1 MTNFDERSVRKSG
14 DVATSSSLGAPSS
27 NPVERSSPDLL
38 RNTPSNIATLEDTIE
53 QFKSRQKYLAHTKS
67 PSDGEDV
74 RWYLCKVPLAEKQLS
89 ASLPR
94 IEIVGK
100 DDYFR
105 FSIRDSLALE
115 ASFLQREED
124 LLAHWWKEYA
134 ECSKGP
140 SATQTTNY
148 VTSTYGSNELYVVKE
163 ERVGVPVKGGLYE
176 VDLIKRHCFPVYW
189 SGENRRVL
197 RGHWFAHKDGNDWL
211 PLREDVAEQL
221 ELAYCCQVWRRR
233 TFQPSGQFAARID
246 LQGTT
251 EGLHAIFTGDDDSWE
266 AWLAF
271 DSSSF
276 SLNMGGGNRVKL
288 RRGFSPSGSPKPSQ
302 DELHQQKEEAMDDY
316 CSQVPVGHL
325 VFMVHGIGQRLENA
339 NVVDDVADFHRIT
352 ASLVDRHLNAYQR
365 SMQRVLFI
373 PCQWRRGLELSSEPI
388 IEKITLD
395 GVRGLRA
402 TLSAT
407 VHDVLYYMSPIY
419 CQNIIDSVSNQLN
432 GLYAKFL
439 KRNPGY
445 DGKIS
450 IFGHSLGSVLS
461 YDILCHQ
468 DSSATLPVE
477 ANFVDDFCIPK
488 QECIVNLQGQQHI
501 SVNGSS
507 MSNPYTK
514 VNEEKTPDVS
524 CVEDCGVT
532 RGQQED
538 FLCNDGI
545 QESDDSAKL
554 FSKNQHTNFERLDEV
569 NKNVA
574 ETLYAED
581 RDSDANPG
589 ISRDFHGNEVRDAR
603 HPSEDLIDK
612 GKLVSLLMEEV
623 KSLKA
628 KVAELEKNHHSA
640 FCSSNFDNGSFLEVY
655 HGKGQMIKSMTSSS
669 SFGRFSSVLDDSK
682 KQYTPYIKYTRLN
695 FKVDTFFAVGS
706 PLGVFLALRN
716 VRIGVG
722 RGQAYWEDEKI
733 SEEMPS
739 CRQMFNIFHPF
750 DPVAY
755 RVEPLICKEFL
766 NKRPVLI
773 PYHRGGRRLHI
784 GFQEFTEDIAA
795 RSQSIMSQLNSLRVK
810 VASTFQLQ
818 NKDKAKETVEDE
830 KKERSYGSF
839 MIERLTG
846 CEYGRI
852 DFVLQEGTF
861 NHPYLSAIGSH
872 TNYWRDND
880 TALFVLNH
888 LYHGIP
894 EEPPTDDQKRRK
906 DENCSCF
913 LKFSLPLLFWKEL
926 LQKMPLWRCGLIP
939 WMNRKVVDPF
949 LQIIR
954 KGAEPKQLA
963 FSTALGMSLGLFPIC
978 GVTVFLCGMAI
989 AILRH
994 HCHAPSVMLANFVAT
1009 PIELSLVIPFLRLG
1023 ELITG
1028 GPHFPLTSDALS
1040 KVVSGQA
1047 SQGVLIAILHA
1058 VGTSLSLNIL

>member
-1 MTNFDERSVRKSG
+1 
-14 DVATSSSLGAPSS
+14 
-27 NPVERSSPDLL
+27 
-38 RNTPSNIATLEDTIE
+38 
-53 QFKSRQKYLAHTKS
+53 
-67 PSDGEDV
+67 
-74 RWYLCKVPLAEKQLS
+74 
-89 ASLPR
+89 
-94 IEIVGK
+94 
-100 DDYFR
+100 
-105 FSIRDSLALE
+105 
-115 ASFLQREED
+115 
-124 LLAHWWKEYA
+124 
-134 ECSKGP
+134 
-140 SATQTTNY
+140 
-148 VTSTYGSNELYVVKE
+148 
-163 ERVGVPVKGGLYE
+163 
-176 VDLIKRHCFPVYW
+176 
-189 SGENRRVL
+189 
-197 RGHWFAHKDGNDWL
+197 
-211 PLREDVAEQL
+211 
-221 ELAYCCQVWRRR
+221 
-233 TFQPSGQFAARID
+233 
-246 LQGTT
+246 
-251 EGLHAIFTGDDDSWE
+251 
-266 AWLAF
+266 
-271 DSSSF
+271 
-276 SLNMGGGNRVKL
+276 MGGGNRVKL
-288 RRGFSPSGSPKPSQ
+288 RRGFSPSAKPSQ

-339 NVVDDVADFHRIT
+339 NVVDDVADFGRIT
-352 ASLVDRHLNAYQR
+352 ASLADRHLTAYQR
-365 SMQRVLFI
+365 STQRVLFV
-373 PCQWRRGLELSSEPI
+373 PCQWRRGLELSSETI

-419 CQNIIDSVSNQLN
+419 CQNIIDS
-432 GLYAKFL
+432 
-439 KRNPGY
+439 
-445 DGKIS
+445 IS

-461 YDILCHQ
+461 YDILCYQ

-477 ANFVDDFCIPK
+477 AAFVDDFCIPK
-488 QECIVNLQGQQHI
+488 QESSRPATHV
-501 SVNGSS
+501 SVKGSS

-554 FSKNQHTNFERLDEV
+554 FSKKQHTNFERVNEV

-574 ETLYAED
+574 ETIYAED

-589 ISRDFHGNEVRDAR
+589 ISRDFHGTEVRDAG

-612 GKLVSLLMEEV
+612 GKLVSMLMEEV
-623 KSLKA
+623 KSLRA

-640 FCSSNFDNGSFLEVY
+640 SCSSNFDNGSFLEVY
-655 HGKGQMIKSMTSSS
+655 HGKSQMVKSMTSSS
-669 SFGRFSSVLDDSK
+669 SFGRLSSVLDDSK

-755 RVEPLICKEFL
+755 RVEPLICKEYL

-795 RSQSIMSQLNSLRVK
+795 RSESIMSQLNSLRVK
-810 VASTFQLQ
+810 VASTFQRQ

-830 KKERSYGSF
+830 KRERSYGSF

-861 NHPYLSAIGSH
+861 HHPYLSAIGSH

-880 TALFVLNH
+880 TALFVLTH
-888 LYHGIP
+888 LYRGIP
-894 EEPPTDDQKRRK
+894 EEPPTDDQKR
-906 DENCSCF
+906 S
-913 LKFSLPLLFWKEL
+913 
-926 LQKMPLWRCGLIP
+926 
-939 WMNRKVVDPF
+939 
-949 LQIIR
+949 
-954 KGAEPKQLA
+954 
-963 FSTALGMSLGLFPIC
+963 
-978 GVTVFLCGMAI
+978 
-989 AILRH
+989 
-994 HCHAPSVMLANFVAT
+994 
-1009 PIELSLVIPFLRLG
+1009 
-1023 ELITG
+1023 
-1028 GPHFPLTSDALS
+1028 
-1040 KVVSGQA
+1040 
-1047 SQGVLIAILHA
+1047 
-1058 VGTSLSLNIL
+1058 

>member
-1 MTNFDERSVRKSG
+1 MIFGNACRDPASCFRKQSKITVMTNFDESRVRKSG
-14 DVATSSSLGAPSS
+14 DVTTSYSSGAASS
-27 NPVERSSPDLL
+27 NPVEGSSPDLL
-38 RNTPSNIATLEDTIE
+38 KNTPSNIATLEDAIE

-94 IEIVGK
+94 IEIIGK

-105 FSIRDSLALE
+105 FSVRDSLALE

-140 SATQTTNY
+140 SGTQTTNY
-148 VTSTYGSNELYVVKE
+148 VTSTSGSNELYVVEE

-221 ELAYCCQVWRRR
+221 ELAYRCQVWRRR

-271 DSSSF
+271 DRSSF

-288 RRGFSPSGSPKPSQ
+288 RRGFSPSAKPSQ

-339 NVVDDVADFHRIT
+339 NVVDDVADFGRIT
-352 ASLVDRHLNAYQR
+352 ASLADRHLTAYQR
-365 SMQRVLFI
+365 STQRVLFV
-373 PCQWRRGLELSSEPI
+373 PCQ
-388 IEKITLD
+388 
-395 GVRGLRA
+395 
-402 TLSAT
+402 
-407 VHDVLYYMSPIY
+407 
-419 CQNIIDSVSNQLN
+419 VSNQLN
-432 GLYAKFL
+432 RLYAKFL

-461 YDILCHQ
+461 YDILCYQ

-477 ANFVDDFCIPK
+477 AAFVDDFCIPK
-488 QECIVNLQGQQHI
+488 QESSRPATHV
-501 SVNGSS
+501 SVKGSS

-554 FSKNQHTNFERLDEV
+554 FSKKKHTIFERVNEV

-574 ETLYAED
+574 ETIYAED

-589 ISRDFHGNEVRDAR
+589 ISRDFHGNEVRDAG

-612 GKLVSLLMEEV
+612 GKLVSMLMEEV
-623 KSLKA
+623 KSLRA

-640 FCSSNFDNGSFLEVY
+640 SCSSNFDNGSFLEVY
-655 HGKGQMIKSMTSSS
+655 HGKSQMVKSMTSSS
-669 SFGRFSSVLDDSK
+669 SFGRLSSVLDDSK

-755 RVEPLICKEFL
+755 RVEPLICKEYL

-795 RSQSIMSQLNSLRVK
+795 RSESIMSQLNSLRVK
-810 VASTFQLQ
+810 VASTFQRQ

-830 KKERSYGSF
+830 KRERSYGSF

-861 NHPYLSAIGSH
+861 HHPYLSAIGSH

-880 TALFVLNH
+880 TALFVLNR

-894 EEPPTDDQKRRK
+894 EEPPTDDKKRSKWLALFKDKTRIKLKKLWKMRK
-906 DENCSCF
+906 EKDH
-913 LKFSLPLLFWKEL
+913 
-926 LQKMPLWRCGLIP
+926 M
-939 WMNRKVVDPF
+939 V
-949 LQIIR
+949 
-954 KGAEPKQLA
+954 
-963 FSTALGMSLGLFPIC
+963 
-978 GVTVFLCGMAI
+978 
-989 AILRH
+989 
-994 HCHAPSVMLANFVAT
+994 PS
-1009 PIELSLVIPFLRLG
+1009 
-1023 ELITG
+1023 
-1028 GPHFPLTSDALS
+1028 
-1040 KVVSGQA
+1040 
-1047 SQGVLIAILHA
+1047 
-1058 VGTSLSLNIL
+1058 

>member
-1 MTNFDERSVRKSG
+1 MIFGNACRDPASCFRKQSKITVMTNFDESRVRKSG
-14 DVATSSSLGAPSS
+14 DVTTSYSSGAASS
-27 NPVERSSPDLL
+27 NPVEGSSPDLL
-38 RNTPSNIATLEDTIE
+38 KNTPSNIATLEDAIE

-94 IEIVGK
+94 IEIIGK

-105 FSIRDSLALE
+105 FSVRDSLALE

-140 SATQTTNY
+140 SGTQTTNY
-148 VTSTYGSNELYVVKE
+148 VTSTSGSNELYVVEE

-221 ELAYCCQVWRRR
+221 ELAYRCQVWRRR

-271 DSSSF
+271 DRSSF

-288 RRGFSPSGSPKPSQ
+288 RRGFSPSAKPSQ

-339 NVVDDVADFHRIT
+339 NVVDDVADFGRIT
-352 ASLVDRHLNAYQR
+352 ASLADRHLTAYQR
-365 SMQRVLFI
+365 STQRVLFV
-373 PCQWRRGLELSSEPI
+373 PCQ
-388 IEKITLD
+388 
-395 GVRGLRA
+395 
-402 TLSAT
+402 
-407 VHDVLYYMSPIY
+407 
-419 CQNIIDSVSNQLN
+419 
-432 GLYAKFL
+432 
-439 KRNPGY
+439 
-445 DGKIS
+445 IS

-461 YDILCHQ
+461 YDILCYQ

-477 ANFVDDFCIPK
+477 AAFVDDFCIPK
-488 QECIVNLQGQQHI
+488 QESSRPATHV
-501 SVNGSS
+501 SVKGSS

-554 FSKNQHTNFERLDEV
+554 FSKKKHTIFERVNEV

-574 ETLYAED
+574 ETIYAED

-589 ISRDFHGNEVRDAR
+589 ISRDFHGNEVRDAG

-612 GKLVSLLMEEV
+612 GKLVSMLMEEV
-623 KSLKA
+623 KSLRA

-640 FCSSNFDNGSFLEVY
+640 SCSSNFDNGSFLEVY
-655 HGKGQMIKSMTSSS
+655 HGKSQMVKSMTSSS
-669 SFGRFSSVLDDSK
+669 SFGRLSSVLDDSK

-755 RVEPLICKEFL
+755 RVEPLICKEYL

-795 RSQSIMSQLNSLRVK
+795 RSESIMSQLNSLRVK
-810 VASTFQLQ
+810 VASTFQRQ

-830 KKERSYGSF
+830 KRERSYGSF

-861 NHPYLSAIGSH
+861 HHPYLSAIGSH

-880 TALFVLNH
+880 TALFVLNR

-894 EEPPTDDQKRRK
+894 EEPPTDDKKRSKWLALFKDKTRIKLKKLWKMRK
-906 DENCSCF
+906 EKDH
-913 LKFSLPLLFWKEL
+913 
-926 LQKMPLWRCGLIP
+926 M
-939 WMNRKVVDPF
+939 V
-949 LQIIR
+949 
-954 KGAEPKQLA
+954 
-963 FSTALGMSLGLFPIC
+963 
-978 GVTVFLCGMAI
+978 
-989 AILRH
+989 
-994 HCHAPSVMLANFVAT
+994 PS
-1009 PIELSLVIPFLRLG
+1009 
-1023 ELITG
+1023 
-1028 GPHFPLTSDALS
+1028 
-1040 KVVSGQA
+1040 
-1047 SQGVLIAILHA
+1047 
-1058 VGTSLSLNIL
+1058 

>member
-1 MTNFDERSVRKSG
+1 
-14 DVATSSSLGAPSS
+14 
-27 NPVERSSPDLL
+27 
-38 RNTPSNIATLEDTIE
+38 
-53 QFKSRQKYLAHTKS
+53 
-67 PSDGEDV
+67 
-74 RWYLCKVPLAEKQLS
+74 
-89 ASLPR
+89 
-94 IEIVGK
+94 
-100 DDYFR
+100 
-105 FSIRDSLALE
+105 
-115 ASFLQREED
+115 
-124 LLAHWWKEYA
+124 
-134 ECSKGP
+134 
-140 SATQTTNY
+140 
-148 VTSTYGSNELYVVKE
+148 
-163 ERVGVPVKGGLYE
+163 
-176 VDLIKRHCFPVYW
+176 
-189 SGENRRVL
+189 
-197 RGHWFAHKDGNDWL
+197 
-211 PLREDVAEQL
+211 
-221 ELAYCCQVWRRR
+221 
-233 TFQPSGQFAARID
+233 
-246 LQGTT
+246 
-251 EGLHAIFTGDDDSWE
+251 
-266 AWLAF
+266 
-271 DSSSF
+271 
-276 SLNMGGGNRVKL
+276 MGGGNRVKL
-288 RRGFSPSGSPKPSQ
+288 RRGFSPSAKPSQ

-339 NVVDDVADFHRIT
+339 NVVDDVADFGRIT
-352 ASLVDRHLNAYQR
+352 ASLADRHLTAYQR
-365 SMQRVLFI
+365 STQRVLFV
-373 PCQWRRGLELSSEPI
+373 PCQ
-388 IEKITLD
+388 
-395 GVRGLRA
+395 
-402 TLSAT
+402 
-407 VHDVLYYMSPIY
+407 
-419 CQNIIDSVSNQLN
+419 VSNQLN
-432 GLYAKFL
+432 RLYAKFL

-461 YDILCHQ
+461 YDILCYQ

-477 ANFVDDFCIPK
+477 AAFVDDFCIPK
-488 QECIVNLQGQQHI
+488 QESSRPATHV
-501 SVNGSS
+501 SVKGSS

-554 FSKNQHTNFERLDEV
+554 FSKKQHTNFERVNEV

-574 ETLYAED
+574 ETIYAED

-589 ISRDFHGNEVRDAR
+589 ISRDFHGTEVRDAG

-612 GKLVSLLMEEV
+612 GKLVSMLMEEV
-623 KSLKA
+623 KSLRA

-640 FCSSNFDNGSFLEVY
+640 SCSSNFDNGSFLEVY
-655 HGKGQMIKSMTSSS
+655 HGKSQMVKSMTSSS
-669 SFGRFSSVLDDSK
+669 SFGRLSSVLDDSK

-755 RVEPLICKEFL
+755 RVEPLICKEYL

-795 RSQSIMSQLNSLRVK
+795 RSESIMSQLNSLRVK
-810 VASTFQLQ
+810 VASTFQRQ

-830 KKERSYGSF
+830 KRERSYGSF

-861 NHPYLSAIGSH
+861 HHPYLSAIGSH

-880 TALFVLNH
+880 TALFVLTH
-888 LYHGIP
+888 LYRGIP
-894 EEPPTDDQKRRK
+894 EEPPTDDQKR
-906 DENCSCF
+906 S
-913 LKFSLPLLFWKEL
+913 
-926 LQKMPLWRCGLIP
+926 
-939 WMNRKVVDPF
+939 
-949 LQIIR
+949 
-954 KGAEPKQLA
+954 
-963 FSTALGMSLGLFPIC
+963 
-978 GVTVFLCGMAI
+978 
-989 AILRH
+989 
-994 HCHAPSVMLANFVAT
+994 
-1009 PIELSLVIPFLRLG
+1009 
-1023 ELITG
+1023 
-1028 GPHFPLTSDALS
+1028 
-1040 KVVSGQA
+1040 
-1047 SQGVLIAILHA
+1047 
-1058 VGTSLSLNIL
+1058 

>member
-1 MTNFDERSVRKSG
+1 
-14 DVATSSSLGAPSS
+14 
-27 NPVERSSPDLL
+27 
-38 RNTPSNIATLEDTIE
+38 
-53 QFKSRQKYLAHTKS
+53 
-67 PSDGEDV
+67 
-74 RWYLCKVPLAEKQLS
+74 
-89 ASLPR
+89 
-94 IEIVGK
+94 
-100 DDYFR
+100 
-105 FSIRDSLALE
+105 
-115 ASFLQREED
+115 
-124 LLAHWWKEYA
+124 
-134 ECSKGP
+134 
-140 SATQTTNY
+140 
-148 VTSTYGSNELYVVKE
+148 
-163 ERVGVPVKGGLYE
+163 
-176 VDLIKRHCFPVYW
+176 
-189 SGENRRVL
+189 
-197 RGHWFAHKDGNDWL
+197 
-211 PLREDVAEQL
+211 
-221 ELAYCCQVWRRR
+221 
-233 TFQPSGQFAARID
+233 
-246 LQGTT
+246 
-251 EGLHAIFTGDDDSWE
+251 
-266 AWLAF
+266 
-271 DSSSF
+271 
-276 SLNMGGGNRVKL
+276 MGGGNRVKL
-288 RRGFSPSGSPKPSQ
+288 RRGFSPSAKPSQ

-339 NVVDDVADFHRIT
+339 NVVDDVADFGRIT
-352 ASLVDRHLNAYQR
+352 ASLADRHLTAYQR
-365 SMQRVLFI
+365 STQRVLFV
-373 PCQWRRGLELSSEPI
+373 PCQWRRGLELSSETI

-419 CQNIIDSVSNQLN
+419 CQNIIDS
-432 GLYAKFL
+432 
-439 KRNPGY
+439 
-445 DGKIS
+445 IS

-461 YDILCHQ
+461 YDILCYQ

-477 ANFVDDFCIPK
+477 AAFVDDFCIPK
-488 QECIVNLQGQQHI
+488 QESSRPATHV
-501 SVNGSS
+501 SVKGSS

-554 FSKNQHTNFERLDEV
+554 FSKKQHTNFERVNEV

-574 ETLYAED
+574 ETIYAED

-589 ISRDFHGNEVRDAR
+589 ISRDFHGNEVRDAG

-612 GKLVSLLMEEV
+612 GKLVSMLMEEV
-623 KSLKA
+623 KSLRA

-640 FCSSNFDNGSFLEVY
+640 SCSSNFDNG
-655 HGKGQMIKSMTSSS
+655 QMVKSMTSSS
-669 SFGRFSSVLDDSK
+669 SFGRLSSVLDDSK

-755 RVEPLICKEFL
+755 RVEPLICKEYL

-795 RSQSIMSQLNSLRVK
+795 RSESIMSQLNSLRVK
-810 VASTFQLQ
+810 VASTFQRQ

-830 KKERSYGSF
+830 KRERSYGSF

-861 NHPYLSAIGSH
+861 HHPYLSAIGSH

-880 TALFVLNH
+880 TALFVLTR

-894 EEPPTDDQKRRK
+894 EEPPTDDQKR
-906 DENCSCF
+906 S
-913 LKFSLPLLFWKEL
+913 
-926 LQKMPLWRCGLIP
+926 
-939 WMNRKVVDPF
+939 
-949 LQIIR
+949 
-954 KGAEPKQLA
+954 
-963 FSTALGMSLGLFPIC
+963 
-978 GVTVFLCGMAI
+978 
-989 AILRH
+989 
-994 HCHAPSVMLANFVAT
+994 
-1009 PIELSLVIPFLRLG
+1009 
-1023 ELITG
+1023 
-1028 GPHFPLTSDALS
+1028 
-1040 KVVSGQA
+1040 
-1047 SQGVLIAILHA
+1047 
-1058 VGTSLSLNIL
+1058 

>member
-1 MTNFDERSVRKSG
+1 MIFGNACRDPASCFRKQSKITVMTNFDESRVRKSG
-14 DVATSSSLGAPSS
+14 DVTTSYSSGAASS
-27 NPVERSSPDLL
+27 NPVEGSSPDLL
-38 RNTPSNIATLEDTIE
+38 KNTPSNIATLEDAIE

-94 IEIVGK
+94 IEIIGK

-105 FSIRDSLALE
+105 FSVRDSLALE

-140 SATQTTNY
+140 SGTQTTNY
-148 VTSTYGSNELYVVKE
+148 VTSTSGSNELYVVEE

-221 ELAYCCQVWRRR
+221 ELAYRCQVWRRR

-271 DSSSF
+271 DRSSF

-288 RRGFSPSGSPKPSQ
+288 RRGFSPSAKPSQ

-339 NVVDDVADFHRIT
+339 NVVDDVADFGRIT
-352 ASLVDRHLNAYQR
+352 ASLADRHLTAYQR
-365 SMQRVLFI
+365 STQRVLFV
-373 PCQWRRGLELSSEPI
+373 PCQWRRGLELSSETI

-432 GLYAKFL
+432 RLYAKFL

-461 YDILCHQ
+461 YDILCYQ

-477 ANFVDDFCIPK
+477 AAFVDDFCIPK
-488 QECIVNLQGQQHI
+488 QECIVNVTYQPVEYHRALNFNNNNNKNGAASRPATHV
-501 SVNGSS
+501 SVKGSS

-554 FSKNQHTNFERLDEV
+554 FSKKQHTNFERVNEV

-574 ETLYAED
+574 ETIYAED

-589 ISRDFHGNEVRDAR
+589 ISRDFHGNEVRDAG

-612 GKLVSLLMEEV
+612 GKLVSMLMEEV
-623 KSLKA
+623 KSLRA

-640 FCSSNFDNGSFLEVY
+640 SCSSNFDNGRMV
-655 HGKGQMIKSMTSSS
+655 KSMTSSS
-669 SFGRFSSVLDDSK
+669 SFGRLSSVLDDSK

-755 RVEPLICKEFL
+755 RVEPLICKEYL

-795 RSQSIMSQLNSLRVK
+795 RSESIMSQLNSLRVK
-810 VASTFQLQ
+810 VASTFQRQ

-830 KKERSYGSF
+830 KRERSYGSF

-861 NHPYLSAIGSH
+861 HHPYLSAIGSH

-880 TALFVLNH
+880 TALFVLTR

-894 EEPPTDDQKRRK
+894 EEPPTDDQKR
-906 DENCSCF
+906 S
-913 LKFSLPLLFWKEL
+913 
-926 LQKMPLWRCGLIP
+926 
-939 WMNRKVVDPF
+939 
-949 LQIIR
+949 
-954 KGAEPKQLA
+954 
-963 FSTALGMSLGLFPIC
+963 
-978 GVTVFLCGMAI
+978 
-989 AILRH
+989 
-994 HCHAPSVMLANFVAT
+994 
-1009 PIELSLVIPFLRLG
+1009 
-1023 ELITG
+1023 
-1028 GPHFPLTSDALS
+1028 
-1040 KVVSGQA
+1040 
-1047 SQGVLIAILHA
+1047 
-1058 VGTSLSLNIL
+1058 